1 MGVTNHFLLGHK
13 VHSPLWYN
21 QHCYW
26 DQEPMAKQG
35 VGPKGELTVI
45 TMLNEYS
52 ITIDLDVPL
61 YLHINE
67 MLQKLQK

>member
-1 MGVTNHFLLGHK
+1 
-13 VHSPLWYN
+13 
-21 QHCYW
+21 
-26 DQEPMAKQG
+26 MAKKS

-67 MLQKLQK
+67 ML